1 MCLRGS
7 SSTYHELGSSF
18 NAVLTCMVLL
28 VQKVNTAVHSPAKL
42 HVHPC
47 LYASFS
53 VGLSGHQNLKCV
65 SILITFLLAMTKFQ
79 TRSSLMG
86 RWIWGQF
93 GGRAHQKRDRDAL
106 VAGAAPAV
114 EAGIQGYNSW
124 KYQEAERRQEA
135 GRATDLKVY
144 PQGFSLSPTSQRFPQ
159 SPRQCHQ
166 VGTKYSITSACGDI
180 LHFKP

>member
-7 SSTYHELGSSF
+7 SSTHHELGSSF

-65 SILITFLLAMTKFQ
+65 SILITFLLAMTEFQ

-93 GGRAHQKRDRDAL
+93 GVEPIRKGIGMPWWQEQLQLLKQEYKATTAGNIRKRRGDRK
-106 VAGAAPAV
+106 
-114 EAGIQGYNSW
+114 Q
-124 KYQEAERRQEA
+124 AELQISRF
-135 GRATDLKVY
+135 THKV
-144 PQGFSLSPTSQRFPQ
+144 S
-159 SPRQCHQ
+159 H
-166 VGTKYSITSACGDI
+166 
-180 LHFKP
+180 

>member
-1 MCLRGS
+1 MSLA
-7 SSTYHELGSSF
+7 LPLLQF
-18 NAVLTCMVLL
+18 LTCMVLL
-28 VQKVNTAVHSPAKL
+28 IQKVSSAVHSPAKL

-47 LYASFS
+47 LYASPS
-53 VGLSGHQNLKCV
+53 VGLSGHQNLKCM

-79 TRSSLMG
+79 TRSYLMG
-86 RWIWGQF
+86 RLIWGQF
-93 GGRAHQKRDRDAL
+93 EGMAHKGRDRDAL
-106 VAGAAPAV
+106 VAGVAPAV

-135 GRATDLKVY
+135 GRATNFKVY
-144 PQGFSLSPTSQRFPQ
+144 PKVFSLSPTSQRFPQ

-166 VGTKYSITSACGDI
+166 VGTKYSIASVCRGI